1 MLSSKHIG
9 AEESLHQPG
18 SVIHWVL
25 VNDGTVQWPHGTTLR
40 LVSGPVLA
48 TPIMEVPSAAPGQTL
63 EVDLE
68 LDVKAEGH
76 AAYALVT
83 PCGQPFGEI
92 LQFHVEKKDE
102 VEISSCVILKAPES
116 CMEGLQGEVKTLQ
129 WTLANMSNVSW
140 PADACCQL
148 FYNTPG
154 FAKLPSDIDI
164 PQEVPGGLTVEM
176 EVPVL
181 LPEQSGHF
189 KAMWAI
195 FSPSVPTFGE
205 ILIAEFE
212 VSDFLFM
219 EWMLVADEVESFA
232 SSETQSETQSSPT
245 PCSPRPIS
253 AEHLMHQHIFVGN
266 QEVVYPEEMERNG
279 FVSLGKISGAG
290 SWILQMI
297 LRNDGTMAWEDCA
310 LTCCFGSGFGCSRL
324 GNVEAEPGE
333 AVQLCVELTVET
345 PGTSAWVL
353 SFGGMCFGP
362 VFIAEVV

>member
-1 MLSSKHIG
+1 MLSSKQIG

-18 SVIHWVL
+18 SVVHWVL

-63 EVDLE
+63 EVDLQ

-92 LQFHVEKKDE
+92 LQFHVEKKEE
-102 VEISSCVILKAPES
+102 VEIPSCVILKAPES

-176 EVPVL
+176 EIPVL

-212 VSDFLFM
+212 VSDFPFM
-219 EWMLVADEVESFA
+219 EWMLVADEVESFS
-232 SSETQSETQSSPT
+232 SSETQSETQSSPS
-245 PCSPRPIS
+245 PCPRPIS
-253 AEHLMHQHIFVGN
+253 AEHMMHQHIFVGN
-266 QEVVYPEEMERNG
+266 QDVIYPEEMERDG
-279 FVSLGKISGAG
+279 FVSLGKISGSG
-290 SWILQMI
+290 SWILQII
-297 LRNDGTMAWEDCA
+297 LRNDGTVAWEDCA
-310 LTCCFGSGFGCSRL
+310 LTCCFGSGFGCGRL
-324 GNVEAEPGE
+324 AVEAEPGE
-333 AVQLCVELTVET
+333 AVQLCVELTAET

-362 VFIAEVV
+362 VFIAEVTP

>member
-1 MLSSKHIG
+1 MDFSSSSLGLSYLFRG
-9 AEESLHQPG
+9 A
-18 SVIHWVL
+18 
-25 VNDGTVQWPHGTTLR
+25 
-40 LVSGPVLA
+40 VS
-48 TPIMEVPSAAPGQTL
+48 SAACSLEGSRDFFVCHSESSRELHGRASRRGGDGWKNLKTL
-63 EVDLE
+63 DDGHYSVLLGDFPTGNQG
-68 LDVKAEGH
+68 LDMFW
-76 AAYALVT
+76 
-83 PCGQPFGEI
+83 Q
-92 LQFHVEKKDE
+92 
-102 VEISSCVILKAPES
+102 
-116 CMEGLQGEVKTLQ
+116 VKTLQ

-212 VSDFLFM
+212 VSDFPFM